1 MEDSS
6 LDQETSTLKPGSLR
20 ELTHVAVPL
29 VLSCG
34 SLSIMHVVDR
44 IFLTWWSTD
53 AVAAA
58 LPAGVILWTIMSI
71 AMGKA
76 TYVNTFVAQYEG
88 AQQPERVS
96 EAVWQGIY
104 LSLIWGGL
112 LLLGMPFAET
122 FFRWIG
128 HTPEVQALEAEYF
141 SILCLGAGPALLST
155 VLSCFYT
162 GRSRTMV
169 VMWVNLTS
177 VLVNMLLDYCLI
189 FGAGPFPALGIRG
202 AAIAT
207 VSAHVSTLLLYLFI
221 ILARHEARRYGLFNH
236 WRFNRELFVRLIRYG
251 FPNGLLY
258 FVDII
263 GFTMFIVLVGRIGK
277 VELAATTIAFNL
289 NSLAFV
295 PMMGV
300 GTAVMT
306 LVGKRIG
313 EGRPQLAVKTT
324 WKAFAASAI
333 YMLLFAVIYVGFPEL
348 LLRPYAPEVM
358 TEDFLKVQQAAVVL
372 LRFAALFSF
381 FDAMVV
387 VFGSA
392 IRGAGDTRFCMFYT
406 LITGW
411 AVMVIPTFLVWMYA
425 DAAQKLFGSWTACTS
440 YLAVLGIGYLIRFQ
454 AGHWKEMRVIEDHFP
469 DPSEED
475 SEQPVQGA
483 LT

>member
-1 MEDSS
+1 MEDPS
-6 LDQETSTLKPGSLR
+6 LNQQTSTVSRGSLR
-20 ELTHVAVPL
+20 ELANVAVPL

-58 LPAGVILWTIMSI
+58 LPAGLIQWTIMSI

-76 TYVNTFVAQYEG
+76 MYVNTFVAQYEG
-88 AQQPERVS
+88 ANQRQRVS
-96 EAVWQGIY
+96 EAVWQGVY
-104 LSLIWGGL
+104 LALIWGGL
-112 LLLGMPFAET
+112 LLLCAPFAGI
-122 FFRWIG
+122 FFHWIG
-128 HTPEVQALEAEYF
+128 HTAEVQALEAEYF
-141 SILCLGAGPALLST
+141 SILCLGSGPALLSA

-162 GRSRTMV
+162 GRGQTMV

-207 VSAHVSTLLLYLFI
+207 VTANVSTLLLYLFI
-221 ILARHEARRYGLFNH
+221 MLARHEARRYGLFNH
-236 WRFNRELFVRLIRYG
+236 WRFNRELFMRLIRYG

-258 FVDII
+258 FIDII
-263 GFTMFIVLVGRIGK
+263 GFTLFIVLVGRIGK
-277 VELAATTIAFNL
+277 IELAATTIAFNL

-313 EGRPQLAVKTT
+313 EGRPQLAVTTT
-324 WKAFAASAI
+324 WKAFAVSAT

-358 TEDFLKVQQAAVVL
+358 TEDFLKVKQAAIVL

-392 IRGAGDTRFCMFYT
+392 IRGAGDTRFCMIYT
-406 LITGW
+406 LLTGW
-411 AVMVIPTFLVWMYA
+411 AIMVIPTFLVWRYA
-425 DAAQKLFGSWTACTS
+425 DVGEKLFGSWVACTS
-440 YLAVLGIGYLIRFQ
+440 YLGVLGIGYLIRFL
-454 AGHWKEMRVIEDHFP
+454 AGHWKQMRVIEDHFP
-469 DPSEED
+469 EPTAED
-475 SEQPVQGA
+475 SEQPAEGA